1 MTQDLT
7 SGSVSGALLLFSLPM
22 ILGNLLQQCYNLA
35 DTWIVGNFVGA
46 NALSAVGSAYALMTF
61 LYSVLIGMCMGCASL
76 FSYYTGARETERRDA
91 CALTS
96 FVLLGGVSIA
106 MSVVVQLLTDP
117 ILRLLRTPDELMGM
131 MREYAVVIF
140 LGIFFV
146 FLYQYYAYL
155 LRSLGDSATP
165 LLFLGIASV
174 LNIGLDLLFVLSFRW
189 GIAGAAWA
197 TVLAQIVAGIGLLIF
212 AWIKYPDLRF
222 SWRRFRALKRKP
234 FGEVLRFS
242 VSASAQQSVMNFGIL
257 MVQGLVNSFG
267 VSVMAAFAAG
277 VKIDTLAYMP
287 AQEFSNAYSIF
298 LSQNHGAGRTDRI
311 CRGTRTAIML
321 TLLFCLAVS
330 ALVFWQ
336 ARGLMGLFVSD
347 AETEIIA
354 IGGGYLRIE
363 GAFYPLIGILFLLY
377 GYFRGVNRP
386 EISLLLTIVSLGLRV
401 CLAYAAA
408 GVLGVT
414 GIWWSIPIGWCA
426 ADAVGLV
433 LMRRHERKAV

>member
-197 TVLAQIVAGIGLLIF
+197 TVCSSL
-212 AWIKYPDLRF
+212 
-222 SWRRFRALKRKP
+222 
-234 FGEVLRFS
+234 
-242 VSASAQQSVMNFGIL
+242 
-257 MVQGLVNSFG
+257 
-267 VSVMAAFAAG
+267 
-277 VKIDTLAYMP
+277 
-287 AQEFSNAYSIF
+287 
-298 LSQNHGAGRTDRI
+298 HG
-311 CRGTRTAIML
+311 
-321 TLLFCLAVS
+321 
-330 ALVFWQ
+330 
-336 ARGLMGLFVSD
+336 
-347 AETEIIA
+347 
-354 IGGGYLRIE
+354 
-363 GAFYPLIGILFLLY
+363 
-377 GYFRGVNRP
+377 
-386 EISLLLTIVSLGLRV
+386 
-401 CLAYAAA
+401 
-408 GVLGVT
+408 
-414 GIWWSIPIGWCA
+414 
-426 ADAVGLV
+426 
-433 LMRRHERKAV
+433 

>member
-22 ILGNLLQQCYNLA
+22 ILGNLLQQCYNLV

-131 MREYAVVIF
+131 MREYVVVIF

-298 LSQNHGAGRTDRI
+298 LSQNHGAGKTDRI
-311 CRGTRTAIML
+311 RRGTRTAIVL

-433 LMRRHERKAV
+433 LMRRHERKAI